1 MSIFLI
7 LLAKIIPLYVIIL
20 LGFIAGKYLEVKRE
34 SIASLLIYVIAPVTI
49 FSGIITL
56 TLSPAVLSLPV
67 LFFVVGSIMCA
78 LFYRIGGYLWKT
90 SEKNVLAFTSGSGNT
105 GYFGL
110 PVVLALFG
118 QEAFGLAIITTL
130 GLILYENSVGFYA
143 IARGQHSVK
152 ESLIKLIKLPTLYA
166 FFIALIVNV
175 ANIHFSQGITDT
187 LGNFKGAYTVLGM
200 MMIGLG
206 LSSIAKFSVDW
217 KFTSTAFFAKF
228 LIYPLLLVGV
238 IMLDMQVFH
247 FYNAFLYKIILLMAI
262 VPLASNTVAFATK
275 LNVHPEKAATT
286 VFLSTVFALFYIPLI
301 MSFVQL
307 IIK

>member
-34 SIASLLIYVIAPVTI
+34 SIASLLIYIIAPFTI

-56 TLSPAVLSLPV
+56 KLSPAVLSLPI
-67 LFFVVGSIMCA
+67 LFFVVGSLMCA
-78 LFYRIGGYLWKT
+78 IFYRIGGYLWKT
-90 SEKNVLAFTSGSGNT
+90 SAKNVLAFTSGSGNT

-118 QEAFGLAIITTL
+118 QDAFGLAIITTL

-143 IARGQHSVK
+143 IARGQHSVR
-152 ESLIKLIKLPTLYA
+152 ESILKLIKLPTLYA
-166 FFIALIVNV
+166 FFIALVINI
-175 ANIHFSQGITDT
+175 ANIHFSQSVMDV
-187 LGNFKGAYTVLGM
+187 LANFKGAYTILGM

-206 LSSIAKFSVDW
+206 LSSITKFSIDW
-217 KFTSTAFFAKF
+217 KFTNTAFFAKF
-228 LIYPLLLVGV
+228 VVYPLLLITV
-238 IMLDMQVFH
+238 IALDIHFFH
-247 FYNAFLYKIILLMAI
+247 FYSIFLYKIMLLMAI

-275 LNVHPEKAATT
+275 LNVYPEKAATT
-286 VFLSTVFALFYIPLI
+286 VLISTIFALLYIPLV
-301 MSFVQL
+301 MSVAQL
-307 IIK
+307 VLK